1 MASHSTADAEAAKV
15 TIVGEEMVG
24 KTSLH
29 RVLCGTGPFEEKYR
43 TTVGPPRPHTFTWPG
58 TESPRSVQ
66 LVDTAGQLRM
76 RNYTLSL
83 SRSRL
88 TPEHHTHSSGLPGS
102 KGVWLTFDLSRAAS
116 FKQLEEEEWLRHINT
131 KTGGGAVVML
141 IGNKADQQREVGADE
156 AERWA
161 DQHGL
166 LYAEVSAKEPATVEA
181 ALNTLL
187 RAIPL

>member
-76 RNYTLSL
+76 RNYTL
-83 SRSRL
+83 
-88 TPEHHTHSSGLPGS
+88 SGLPGS